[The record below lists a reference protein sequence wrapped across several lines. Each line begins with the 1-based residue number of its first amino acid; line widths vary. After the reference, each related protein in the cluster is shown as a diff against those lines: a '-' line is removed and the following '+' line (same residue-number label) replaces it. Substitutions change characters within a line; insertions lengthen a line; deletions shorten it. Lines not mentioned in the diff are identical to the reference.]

1 MDKYRMRS
9 NLAWRKLYLVAG
21 LLVFATLLLAQPSHA
36 ANRNHVFGNK
46 VLLNK
51 APVSK
56 AHVSKAT
63 PASNL
68 RIEVNITE
76 MSLTVWAGN
85 KALQHYRHISIG
97 SGGVSNVHYQGD
109 ESTPVGEYTV
119 LWINRDS
126 PFDTFIALNY
136 PTRQHADI
144 ALQAGK
150 LSLYEYQ
157 SIAQA
162 SRLQQR
168 PPFNTPLGGRI
179 GIHGIGLGDP
189 RVHEVANWTNGCVA
203 LTNAEVR
210 ELSQWVHIGTHV
222 SIHR

>member
-9 NLAWRKLYLVAG
+9 NLALTKLYLVAG
-21 LLVFATLLLAQPSHA
+21 LLVFANVLLTQPSHA
-36 ANRNHVFGNK
+36 ANRDSHVFGNK

-51 APVSK
+51 APASK
-56 AHVSKAT
+56 VM
-63 PASNL
+63 PASNI
-68 RIEVNITE
+68 RIEVNTTE
-76 MSLTVWAGN
+76 MSLTVWSGN
-85 KALQHYRHISIG
+85 KALQHFRHISTG

-136 PTRQHADI
+136 PTRQHANI

-150 LSLYEYQ
+150 LSLDQYQ
-157 SIAQA
+157 QIAQA

-189 RVHEVANWTNGCVA
+189 RIHEVANWTNGCVA
-203 LTNAEVR
+203 LTNEEVR
-210 ELSQWVHIGTHV
+210 ELLRWVHIGTHV